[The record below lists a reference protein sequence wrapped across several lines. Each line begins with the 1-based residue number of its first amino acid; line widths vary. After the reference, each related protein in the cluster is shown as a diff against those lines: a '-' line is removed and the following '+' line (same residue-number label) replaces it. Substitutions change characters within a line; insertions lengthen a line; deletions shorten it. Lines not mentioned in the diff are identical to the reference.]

1 MDGIAFKHVGSQTV
15 EGMGSFMRGLL
26 EDIAHAQSDSAVDV
40 ITANNFDRKI
50 FAQDSAHFIDL
61 YVTVPQHTPIPH
73 NHNSQQQTTTATRR
87 GVVIVKNLNQYGK
100 TMQLSWRM

>member
-61 YVTVPQHTPIPH
+61 YVAPPH
-73 NHNSQQQTTTATRR
+73 PSHNNNSQQQTTTAMRR